1 MADLTALQTSLA
13 ALVDQSITVTDGDT
27 DWDLRLQY
35 LNSAQREWAEVYPW
49 KILIKESNSLTSLAT
64 SGGTATIAM
73 PSTFRKLAGYPKIAE
88 SSTYAYPE
96 IRPQEKDQYTSSD
109 HYCYVLG
116 NPSDSYYL
124 IVHPALTASGASI
137 YIPYVFTPADLSS
150 ATDVSPCANP
160 EFLVQRAASLLWES
174 REDARFPQA
183 KAQADKILARMLEFE
198 TSFFDQAE
206 RRRVKTVEET
216 RYSFKWGRN

>member
-1 MADLTALQTSLA
+1 MANLTDLQTSLA
-13 ALVDQSITVTDGDT
+13 AMVDQSISVTDGNT
-27 DWDLRLQY
+27 DWNLRLEY

-49 KILIKESNSLTSLAT
+49 KILIKESNSLTSIAT
-64 SGGTATIAM
+64 STATITM
-73 PSTFRKLAGYPKIAE
+73 PSTFRKLAGYPKIIE
-88 SSTYAYPE
+88 SSTHVYPE
-96 IRPQEKDQYTSSD
+96 IRAQEKDQYNSSD

-116 NPSDSYYL
+116 NPDDNYSL

-137 YIPYVFTPADLSS
+137 YIPYVSTPADLSS
-150 ATDVSPCANP
+150 ASDVSPCANP
-160 EFLVQRAASLLWES
+160 EFLVQRAAALLWES

-206 RRRVKTVEET
+206 RRSVKTVEET
-216 RYSFKWGRN
+216 RHSFRWGRD